1 LGFFDAKKP
10 GSTQEILKFAEIRDN
25 TVILKD
31 GNLRQIMLCSSINF
45 ALKSEQEQTA
55 IIYQYQ
61 NFLNSL
67 VFPVQIVM
75 QSKKLDLA
83 NYLTNLEKIGNT
95 QTNELL
101 KVQTLDYVSFVKRLI
116 ELANIMDKRFYI
128 VVPFMIPPRV
138 NPPKTSGKKTQTI
151 VYSPEEFKKYKTELE
166 QRTQVIQSGLNGM
179 GIRTATLNT
188 QQIIELL
195 YGVYN
200 PEEANK
206 EKIIEARELQGD
218 VVSSEL
224 LRPRAPKDDKSPDT
238 I

>member
-1 LGFFDAKKP
+1 MGFFDAKKP

-67 VFPVQIVM
+67 SFPVQIVM
-75 QSKKLDLA
+75 QSKKLDLS
-83 NYLTNLEKIGNT
+83 NYLANLEKIGNT

-128 VVPFMIPPRV
+128 VIPLMVPLAA
-138 NPPKTSGKKTQTI
+138 NTPKVAGKKAQKI
-151 VYSPEEFKKYKTELE
+151 VYSPEQFKKYKTELE
-166 QRTQVIQSGLNGM
+166 QRTQVIQSGLTAM

-188 QQIIELL
+188 QQIIELM

-206 EKIIEARELQGD
+206 EKIIEAAELQGD
-218 VVSSEL
+218 VVTSEL
-224 LRPRAPKDDKSPDT
+224 LRPRTPKDDKSTDT

>member
-1 LGFFDAKKP
+1 MGFFGPKNP
-10 GSTQEILKFAEIRDN
+10 IGSTQDILKFAEIRDN

-31 GNLRQIMLCSSINF
+31 GNLRQIVLCSSINF

-55 IIYQYQ
+55 IIFQYQ

-67 VFPVQIVM
+67 TFPIQILM
-75 QSKKLDLA
+75 QSKRLDLS
-83 NYLTNLEKIGNT
+83 NYLANLEKIGNT

-101 KVQTLDYVSFVKRLI
+101 KAQTLDYVHFVTRLI
-116 ELANIMDKRFYI
+116 ELANIMDKRFFV
-128 VVPFMIPPRV
+128 VVPLMMPVKIGV
-138 NPPKTSGKKTQTI
+138 GGAKAKNV
-151 VYSPEEFKKYKTELE
+151 VYSPEEFSGYKVELE
-166 QRTQVIQSGLNGM
+166 QRVQVVSAGLNSM

-200 PEEANK
+200 PEEASK
-206 EKIIEARELQGD
+206 EKIVEAESLQGE

-224 LRPRAPKDDKSPDT
+224 LMPEVKKNEQSPT
-238 I
+238 PNQ